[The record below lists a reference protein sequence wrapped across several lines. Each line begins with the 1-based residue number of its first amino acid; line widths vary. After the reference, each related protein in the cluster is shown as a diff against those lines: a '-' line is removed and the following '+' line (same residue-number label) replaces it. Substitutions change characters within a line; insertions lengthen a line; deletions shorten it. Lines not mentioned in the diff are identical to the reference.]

1 MHIYFL
7 QHADYLG
14 PARFADWLTGMG
26 HSHNTCHLY
35 ADETPPRFD
44 NFDALIV
51 LDAPF
56 ALHEEASPT
65 WLKRERKLIA
75 RMLKSGKPLLGV
87 GVGAQ
92 LIAEALGAIVSR
104 GTYAERGWQPITLA
118 DESPFDLPERF
129 EAFTWHHDVFGL
141 PDDALPLGGSTA
153 SPLQGFAWDGGRVVA
168 LQCHLEA
175 TAASVSTLYDHLSAF
190 DQRLA
195 AADGAYLQSRETVM
209 EEPRR
214 FDRLAALLDRV
225 MLEWLRHARRP

>member
-7 QHADYLG
+7 QHAAYLG

-35 ADETPPRFD
+35 ADEAPPIFD

-56 ALHEEASPT
+56 GLHEDAPPA

-92 LIAEALGAIVSR
+92 LIAEALGAIVSQ

-141 PDDALPLGGSTA
+141 PDEALPLGGSTA
-153 SPLQGFAWDGGRVVA
+153 SPLQGFAWDNGRVVA

-175 TAASVSTLYDHLSAF
+175 TVASVSALYDHLAAF
-190 DQRLA
+190 DERLA
-195 AADGAYLQSRETVM
+195 TADGAYLQSREMVM
-209 EEPRR
+209 KNPRR
-214 FDRLAALLDRV
+214 FDRLAALLDRA
-225 MLEWLRHARRP
+225 MLDWLRHAR

>member
-35 ADETPPRFD
+35 ADETPPLFD

-56 ALHEEASPT
+56 GLHEDVPPA

-92 LIAEALGAIVSR
+92 LIAETLGAIVSR
-104 GTYAERGWQPITLA
+104 GTYPERGWQPITLA

-141 PDDALPLGGSTA
+141 PDEAVPLGGSPA
-153 SPLQGFAWDGGRVVA
+153 SPLQGFAWDSGRVVA

-175 TAASVSTLYDHLSAF
+175 TTASVSAFYEHLAAF
-190 DQRLA
+190 DERLA
-195 AADGAYLQSRETVM
+195 AADGAYLQSREAVM
-209 EEPRR
+209 EDPRR

-225 MLEWLRHARRP
+225 MLDWMRHAR

>member
-35 ADETPPRFD
+35 ADETLPRFD
-44 NFDALIV
+44 DLDALIV

-56 ALHEEASPT
+56 GLHEDAAPM
-65 WLKRERKLIA
+65 WLKRERKLIV

-104 GTYAERGWQPITLA
+104 GTYAERGWQPVTLA

-141 PDDALPLGGSTA
+141 PDEALPLGGSTA

-175 TAASVSTLYDHLSAF
+175 TAASVSALYDHLDAF
-190 DQRLA
+190 GARLKA
-195 AADGAYLQSRETVM
+195 AEGPYLQPRETVM

-225 MLEWLRHARRP
+225 MLDWLRHGRRP